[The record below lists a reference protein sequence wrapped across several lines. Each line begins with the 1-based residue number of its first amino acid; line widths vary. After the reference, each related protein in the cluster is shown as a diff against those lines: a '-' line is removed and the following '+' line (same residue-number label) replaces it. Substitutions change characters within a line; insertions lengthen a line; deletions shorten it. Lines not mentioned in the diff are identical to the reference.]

1 MGPPPDAPDPPA
13 CAAQASV
20 SGHRAPFNPR
30 LAARAA
36 LPVLAIVVPIAAIG
50 AILVA
55 AGNTLGYDYLM
66 YDGAARRL
74 MAGGTI
80 YDLSFS
86 APGPNGLFDY
96 PPTFIL
102 AVIPFAATLL
112 AVHIAGT
119 VG

>member
-1 MGPPPDAPDPPA
+1 MPA
-13 CAAQASV
+13 V
-20 SGHRAPFNPR
+20 SGHQAPVDLR
-30 LAARAA
+30 QAARAT

-74 MAGGTI
+74 MAGGPL
-80 YDLSFS
+80 YDLSFA

-96 PPTFIL
+96 PRRSSSRSSRSPPPSPHWRRRSPGSRCSTS
-102 AVIPFAATLL
+102 PSSS
-112 AVHIAGT
+112 GS
-119 VG
+119 